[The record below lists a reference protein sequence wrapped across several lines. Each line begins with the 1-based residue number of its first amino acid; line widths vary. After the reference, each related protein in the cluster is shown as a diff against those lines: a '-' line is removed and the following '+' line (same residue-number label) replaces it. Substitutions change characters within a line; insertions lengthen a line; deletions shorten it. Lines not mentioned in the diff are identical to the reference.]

1 MKIKVIYLARLSEDL
16 GKKEEILE
24 LPDSGLTIKD
34 IFLKLNLDKFE
45 YKIFTASNFEH
56 TNFEYVLRENDEI
69 AFFPTITGG

>member
-34 IFLKLNLDKFE
+34 IFLNHNKIILDQKNLILMFL
-45 YKIFTASNFEH
+45 I
-56 TNFEYVLRENDEI
+56 
-69 AFFPTITGG
+69 

>member
-45 YKIFTASNFEH
+45 YKILPQVILSTPILNMC
-56 TNFEYVLRENDEI
+56 
-69 AFFPTITGG
+69 

>member
-34 IFLKLNLDKFE
+34 IFLFFKNLF
-45 YKIFTASNFEH
+45 
-56 TNFEYVLRENDEI
+56 L
-69 AFFPTITGG
+69 